1 MTQIL
6 CKLKPKFCLKF
17 GQKGYLKYY
26 FKFDLDCDLKHEL
39 ECILKFDLDLI
50 EIIIKN
56 GIYHPAPPLQ
66 SCQLTPS
73 KLDTCTFVTVLKSE
87 HLKPIKKFL

>member
-1 MTQIL
+1 
-6 CKLKPKFCLKF
+6 
-17 GQKGYLKYY
+17 
-26 FKFDLDCDLKHEL
+26 
-39 ECILKFDLDLI
+39 LI

-56 GIYHPAPPLQ
+56 GIAPPLQ

-87 HLKPIKKFL
+87 HLKPIKKFYENSKVQQQKKKLSYTILTIHFIGFRNCLICDEFI